1 MQELKFSNPI
11 TGSEVSV
18 YDGADSKYVL
28 FEGYSICKLLGY
40 ANPAR
45 TIEQLVSSKYIR
57 RVRGILGRNRLPKV
71 LLTEPGVYQLAIK
84 SRAKRAEQFQAWVF
98 EEVLPSIHHNGGYIS
113 GQEKLEE
120 DEKKQLLAQIRK
132 LADDN
137 KMLIGENK
145 QLRKDLD
152 IREKAFD
159 KLSERVID
167 IANDIVHSSME
178 DNLFEKSDKYA
189 YRKPV

>member
-1 MQELKFSNPI
+1 MINNLGTFTNEDLNVTFTARECNGMFLFPAAPVIRALSYTNSTKALENVFQEYQFRFRNI
-11 TGSEVSV
+11 TGRN
-18 YDGADSKYVL
+18 GKPTL
-28 FEGYSICKLLGY
+28 FLS
-40 ANPAR
+40 
-45 TIEQLVSSKYIR
+45 
-57 RVRGILGRNRLPKV
+57 
-71 LLTEPGVYQLAIK
+71 EPGLYQLIIRSKKKEATK
-84 SRAKRAEQFQAWVF
+84 FQKWVF
-98 EEVLPSIHHNGGYIS
+98 EEVLPSIRQNGGYIS

-145 QLRKDLD
+145 QLRKDLG

-178 DNLFEKSDKYA
+178 DNLF
-189 YRKPV
+189 